1 MNGSYLGNE
10 FNQEEIEK
18 ELTSIGANFETLEY
32 NDLVTEH
39 QMFCLA
45 KKRLLVPRSNGVCPR
60 ALGGRSLVIRD
71 LINAK
76 TLI

>member
-32 NDLVTEH
+32 NDLVNRTSDVLSYEK
-39 QMFCLA
+39 A
-45 KKRLLVPRSNGVCPR
+45 LVGSKVEW
-60 ALGGRSLVIRD
+60 SLVQGRWEED
-71 LINAK
+71 QY
-76 TLI
+76 